1 MKSDSYCLSYVS
13 ICFNLRNN
21 FLNLL
26 SGVIQSGRRV
36 ATYTYASDEMK
47 LSVVGADGRGYEYYG
62 SLIYQINGSSLTFES
77 AGFNEGRIYS
87 GGACYHIK
95 DHLGSIRL
103 VMDQTGS
110 VKEQNDY
117 YPFGMRQERSNYALF
132 AGNRFKYNGKEEQ
145 TTGGLGYL
153 DYGARMY
160 DAESGRWFGV
170 DPLLEKYYGLSPY
183 AYCGNNPLIY
193 IDPDGKVVVALNK
206 SAQKSILNTL
216 SKEDLAYV
224 RFNDNGI
231 LDVDLLNSSES
242 LSGNFNSLK
251 QLANDRRTFEFNVT
265 DKIIYKDENGNL
277 IEKSLGVIYQ
287 GDDKNGSFGF
297 NTGEERWQGI
307 TQTTGNDLDKYNS
320 PNDKI
325 RIVVNSGLSEA
336 GRAQMIAHEAYG
348 HADLYSKGE
357 PHKHQAIG
365 LKETNTKLA
374 IQIIRAIKETIK
386 NMEEIKNGK

>member
-26 SGVIQSGRRV
+26 SGVIQSGSRV
-36 ATYTYASDEMK
+36 ATYAYASDGTK

-87 GGACYHIK
+87 GGAYYHVK

-170 DPLLEKYYGLSPY
+170 DPLSEKYYGISPY
-183 AYCGNNPLIY
+183 AYCGNNPLKY
-193 IDPDGKVVVALNK
+193 VDPDGRRFDDYFSFLGKYLGSDGKPTSYVRVTSEEEWEKNVKISTDGEKTIFQVDDAMNSVLHSESNISEEASLNIYDHYNMTGLPLSVNENSKGAGMNFKVENGKISIQIKLAGNKKLGFSDNANDIINSFVHENKHYMDYKKLGNKEYHKVPQRERELNAVFTQMK
-206 SAQKSILNTL
+206 HESFNKASPAFQKAIKKILNG
-216 SKEDLAYV
+216 Y
-224 RFNDNGI
+224 
-231 LDVDLLNSSES
+231 LD
-242 LSGNFNSLK
+242 
-251 QLANDRRTFEFNVT
+251 
-265 DKIIYKDENGNL
+265 
-277 IEKSLGVIYQ
+277 
-287 GDDKNGSFGF
+287 
-297 NTGEERWQGI
+297 
-307 TQTTGNDLDKYNS
+307 
-320 PNDKI
+320 
-325 RIVVNSGLSEA
+325 
-336 GRAQMIAHEAYG
+336 
-348 HADLYSKGE
+348 
-357 PHKHQAIG
+357 
-365 LKETNTKLA
+365 
-374 IQIIRAIKETIK
+374 
-386 NMEEIKNGK
+386 